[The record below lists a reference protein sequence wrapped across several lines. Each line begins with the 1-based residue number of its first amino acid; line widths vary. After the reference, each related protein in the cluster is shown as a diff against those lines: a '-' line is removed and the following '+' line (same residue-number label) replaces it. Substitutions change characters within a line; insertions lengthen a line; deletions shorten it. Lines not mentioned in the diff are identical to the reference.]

1 MFLVAIDSAPRTSG
15 QVRAS
20 SLLADRPAENSAGP
34 AVPTSAV
41 RHFFVLYRADGAA
54 EPWRPSDLRARL
66 ADLPSPW
73 SGPWQL
79 CQAGPVV
86 LGWAGG
92 AAGSRATDAPLLV
105 WAGELTAPA
114 AAEAQSHELAARLA
128 AGGWEG
134 EFPLDGAFAAVAL
147 DPAAARAALVTDRF
161 GLFLLYHL
169 EQAGLHA
176 YATSLRVLTALTR
189 PTCHVDVE
197 SVYQML
203 CLQLILDNRTLLRE
217 VRLVP
222 PASTVLLHSAG
233 PAVAPYWEW
242 ARLGPA
248 TEPAAVRSRDL
259 VRETYA
265 LIERAVL
272 RAVPAGARRIGVPL
286 SGGLDSRMLAAV
298 LAKNGVPFRAY
309 NLDFGRE
316 HAVARRVADTLRVPL
331 RVLPML
337 AEPAAIPEAHEAIDC
352 AYHVNQVWGWDMAR
366 RAAAEDGC
374 DLFLDGLAFDTILGS
389 VHHVGGD
396 DPGALARAL
405 QGNYQ
410 DVDEG
415 TLASVAGREA
425 AAAVQGSLWAAL
437 LEAARVSIGRAGP
450 RASDHFLM
458 NNRISRYTFGYCLAN
473 LRHLPCGFPYVT
485 RELFEHCLRLPLG
498 ERLEHN
504 LYRRIYREL
513 FPELARIPWAKTGLP
528 LDRYG
533 PPRGQ
538 NRWLLRLVAV
548 VRRLTRGRANF
559 QGKGSFDA
567 DFRKR
572 PEFRAVFVK
581 RLQAD
586 GKYLHAALP
595 PETSANTLRGEMAG
609 RNLGGIIQGLY
620 TVANFMAFHA
630 GEGHVTLAD

>member
-1 MFLVAIDSAPRTSG
+1 
-15 QVRAS
+15 
-20 SLLADRPAENSAGP
+20 
-34 AVPTSAV
+34 
-41 RHFFVLYRADGAA
+41 VLYRPAGIS
-54 EPWRPSDLRARL
+54 EPWRVEEIRRRL
-66 ADLPSPW
+66 ASLPAPW
-73 SGPWQL
+73 AGPWHL
-79 CQAGPVV
+79 CAAGPLL
-86 LGWAGG
+86 LGWVGG
-92 AAGSRATDAPLLV
+92 AETARAAEAPLLV
-105 WAGELTAPA
+105 WAGELAAPRPG
-114 AAEAQSHELAARLA
+114 EARSPDLAARLS
-128 AGGWEG
+128 AGDWEG

-161 GLFLLYHL
+161 GLFPLYHL
-169 EQAGLHA
+169 EHAGLHA

-189 PTCHVDVE
+189 PSCRLDVE
-197 SVYQML
+197 SAYQIL
-203 CLQLILDNRTLLRE
+203 CLQLIIGDRTLLRE
-217 VRLVP
+217 VRLVA
-222 PASTVLLHSAG
+222 PASAVLLHG
-233 PAVAPYWEW
+233 TEPAAAPYWEW
-242 ARLGPA
+242 SRLGPA
-248 TEPAAVRSRDL
+248 IEPAAVRARDL
-259 VRETYA
+259 GRETYA

-272 RAVPAGARRIGVPL
+272 RAVPAGTRRIGVPL

-309 NLDFGRE
+309 NMDFGRE
-316 HAVARRVADTLRVPL
+316 HAIARRVARALAAPL

-337 AEPAAIPEAHEAIDC
+337 AEPAAIPAAHEAIDG

-396 DPGALARAL
+396 DPTALARAL

-410 DVDEG
+410 DVDEAL
-415 TLASVAGREA
+415 LASVTGPEA
-425 AAAVQGSLWAAL
+425 AAAVQESLRAAL
-437 LEAARVSIGRAGP
+437 LAAARVSIDRAGP

-458 NNRISRYTFGYCLAN
+458 NNRIRRYTFGYCLAN

-533 PPRGQ
+533 PPPGES
-538 NRWLLRLVAV
+538 RWKLRLVAV
-548 VRRLTRGRANF
+548 IRRLTRGRVSLQA
-559 QGKGSFDA
+559 KGSFDTN
-567 DFRKR
+567 FRKR
-572 PEFRAVFVK
+572 PEFRAVFAR

-586 GKYLHAALP
+586 GKYLHAVLP
-595 PETSANTLRGEMAG
+595 PETVANTLRDEMAG
-609 RNLGGIIQGLY
+609 RNLGGVIQGLY
-620 TVANFMAFHA
+620 SVANFLAHHVGA
-630 GEGHVTLAD
+630 GRVTLAD